1 MLTETCLRS
10 PSALLTVD
18 TTVDLKHRHPLGY
31 INDILLG
38 QHRHPLGTEAE
49 PNVVIPA
56 FRGGRDTV
64 KHQSEKGVNA
74 D

>member
-1 MLTETCLRS
+1 M
-10 PSALLTVD
+10 
-18 TTVDLKHRHPLGY
+18 DLKHRHPLGY

-56 FRGGRDTV
+56 LGGGRDTG
-64 KHQSEKGVNA
+64 KRHSEKGVPLE
-74 D
+74 